1 MDRVQLPMGIISSN
15 SYRCREGN
23 SLVFFLCLMLGMLC
37 CAHPGFGAPF
47 GPAVKITDTT
57 RKYQLS
63 RTSDRI
69 LAVDSKGLVH
79 FTYWSGG
86 ISTTPGSPSYVYYRN
101 WSVGQGWSS
110 EESIDNSTFG
120 SLHVGGRHPSLAV
133 TSTDGVF
140 VVWHDHRHC
149 IPQGNWINNVEIYA
163 DMRPYGGS
171 FSPNDIRLT
180 QTSKA
185 NPGDNGYVP
194 KVISDPDGD
203 LTVVWYDY
211 HFNSDISDLFRLT
224 FDPSASIPAITDLSL
239 HRITDLA
246 SRGNTP
252 PFTVPDIAADSTGN
266 HHLVWAGGL
275 GSGVNLY
282 YSEISAASGLAA
294 VTLFKQ
300 GGTDFFDPPHID
312 IAPDDTCW
320 VVYSDKSNGVDED
333 LVLLKKTDQDTA
345 FATALDLADDGLRQY
360 HPDLAID
367 SEGLVHLVWI
377 DEAEGDQ
384 ILYARY
390 NPSTSQIE
398 EKYPLTNQE
407 AYWMR
412 PSIEADAFGNLYV
425 VWEEDISASE
435 GDIWFATTRTS
446 DPSAVRSWMDY

>member
-15 SYRCREGN
+15 SYHCREGTR
-23 SLVFFLCLMLGMLC
+23 SFFFLCLMLGMLC

-171 FSPNDIRLT
+171 FSPSDIRLT

-211 HFNSDISDLFRLT
+211 HFNSDISDLFCLT
-224 FDPSASIPAITDLSL
+224 FDPSTSIPAITDLSL

-252 PFTVPDIAADSTGN
+252 PFTVPDIAADSTGH

-294 VTLFKQ
+294 VTLLKQ
-300 GGTDFFDPPHID
+300 GGTDFF
-312 IAPDDTCW
+312 
-320 VVYSDKSNGVDED
+320 
-333 LVLLKKTDQDTA
+333 
-345 FATALDLADDGLRQY
+345 
-360 HPDLAID
+360 
-367 SEGLVHLVWI
+367 
-377 DEAEGDQ
+377 
-384 ILYARY
+384 
-390 NPSTSQIE
+390 
-398 EKYPLTNQE
+398 
-407 AYWMR
+407 
-412 PSIEADAFGNLYV
+412 
-425 VWEEDISASE
+425 
-435 GDIWFATTRTS
+435 
-446 DPSAVRSWMDY
+446 